1 MILLMSGRAR
11 GGEKIK
17 ASVQGIFFEIN
28 FCVNFVVK
36 TLVSFGGMCY
46 NIVKRK
52 NLCVEYT
59 SFTKKG

>member
-1 MILLMSGRAR
+1 MSGRAG
-11 GGEKIK
+11 GGENIK
-17 ASVQGIFFEIN
+17 ASVKDFFEIN

>member
-1 MILLMSGRAR
+1 MSGRVG
-11 GGEKIK
+11 GGENIK

-52 NLCVEYT
+52 NLCVE
-59 SFTKKG
+59 FINFIKKGLLK

>member
-1 MILLMSGRAR
+1 MSGRV
-11 GGEKIK
+11 GDGEKIK
-17 ASVQGIFFEIN
+17 ASEKDVFFEIN
-28 FCVNFVVK
+28 FCVNFGVK

-46 NIVKRK
+46 NICKRK